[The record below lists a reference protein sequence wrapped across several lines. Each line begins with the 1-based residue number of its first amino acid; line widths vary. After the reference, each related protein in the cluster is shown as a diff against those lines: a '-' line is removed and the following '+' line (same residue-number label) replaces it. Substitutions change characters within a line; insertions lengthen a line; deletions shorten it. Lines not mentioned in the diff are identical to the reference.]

1 MVRRTGF
8 ALLGFVIALWVGSP
22 SPANAAD
29 HRDSPQVDEDVTTD
43 ITDIFM
49 FRDPANPAMLV
60 VTLNTHPLSDPKFSL
75 TYHYNSNAVYRFRF
89 HTNTTAVPTS
99 QIDFVFSP
107 YTTVNGVNSQTFT
120 AYFPHGIV
128 VQGPVTLGT
137 VAATPPTPLITY
149 GPQGIM
155 IYAGPREDPFVFDL
169 VGFNRFIAGVTPNF
183 TGNDAFAGF
192 NVNAIVVEVP
202 ISLIVGSAQQF
213 GFWAVTYSQS
223 GSPANLTQIDRMGN
237 PAVNTAFISSAFKDA
252 FNSGIPQ
259 NDAQNFAPIILKTL
273 AGFNTPQA
281 NVAILA
287 SVAVPDTLKF
297 DVTKPDGF
305 PNGRRLQDRAT
316 DIELQLVT
324 NNPSFTD
331 GTGPLQA
338 AKNYL
343 TTFPY
348 LGPPCQVQSQSGST
362 GAGDCAQTTTHST
375 EMMVWPTTP

>member
-1 MVRRTGF
+1 MIRRMGF
-8 ALLGFVIALWVGSP
+8 ALLSLVVGLWVCSP
-22 SPANAAD
+22 LPANAAD
-29 HRDSPQVDEDVTTD
+29 HRDSPQADEDVTTD
-43 ITDIFM
+43 ITDVFM

-60 VTLNTHPLSDPKFSL
+60 VALNTHSLSDPKFST
-75 TYHYNSNAVYRFRF
+75 TYHYNPNAVYRFRF

-107 YTTVNGVNSQTFT
+107 YTTINGVNSQTFT

-128 VQGPVTLGT
+128 IQGPVTLGT
-137 VAATPPTPLITY
+137 IAATPPTPLITQ
-149 GPQGIM
+149 GPQGIT

-169 VGFNRFIAGVTPNF
+169 VGFNRFVAGVTPNF
-183 TGNDAFAGF
+183 TGNNAFAGF
-192 NVNAIVVEVP
+192 NVNAIVVELP
-202 ISLIVGSAQQF
+202 ISLVVGSAQQF
-213 GFWAVTYSQS
+213 GLWAVTYLQN
-223 GSPANLTQIDRMGN
+223 GSLDKLTQIDRMGN
-237 PAVNTAFISSAFKDA
+237 PAVNTAFIPAAFKDS

-259 NDAQNFAPIILKTL
+259 NDAANFAPIILKTL

-348 LGPPCQVQSQSGST
+348 LGPPCQAQTVASPA
-362 GAGDCAQTTTHST
+362 AGDCSATASVAETVKALSG
-375 EMMVWPTTP
+375 P